1 MQFEEID
8 SWDTIVN
15 YNNYFR
21 LECRN
26 WLTNQII
33 QLGVFDANGQPTHVE
48 VDESYYFRR
57 KYHRGRHWRG
67 TWVIGLVARETR
79 RQRSA
84 WDVELSAIR
93 RAKILASRESG
104 CRVAHSRQV
113 VRCHR

>member
-67 TWVIGLVARETR
+67 TWVIGLVTRETGHC
-79 RQRSA
+79 
-84 WDVELSAIR
+84 WL
-93 RAKILASRESG
+93 
-104 CRVAHSRQV
+104 QV
-113 VRCHR
+113 VARRDVPKLDRLKTMFYWELLL